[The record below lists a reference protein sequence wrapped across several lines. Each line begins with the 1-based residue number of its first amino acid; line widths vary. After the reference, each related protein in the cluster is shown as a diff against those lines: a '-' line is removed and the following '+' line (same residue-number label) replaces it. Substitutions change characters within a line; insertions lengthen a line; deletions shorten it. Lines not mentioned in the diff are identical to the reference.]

1 MKVSVAL
8 SIHNRSKLFRRALD
22 GYMRQSMP
30 LEDWEIVLVDDMSTE
45 DLSLTYGHLI
55 GHVNLRHVYMD
66 HTKHPVFKAMNPDWK
81 PGDPKKWFHTPAI
94 STNLAA
100 TMSRGQVLC
109 LCHPEI
115 LHAPGNFDLA
125 YAELMQSKLFIF
137 GRTYIGT
144 PQLNEDLSAIHNSG
158 GSWVNDGWDAFH
170 EAVQKPWRS
179 SAVLDE
185 GQLYWYT
192 SFLPKAAVEAVRGV
206 DFAYLGG
213 VAAEDDDF
221 RVRVYGA
228 GWEPVHRRSILGVH
242 QYHEDETEK
251 HRRRE
256 SPEWQA
262 GLETNRKIFA
272 DRQAR
277 GFPKDVNVGVDW
289 TGGEALVKVVEYKLG
304 HTKPDVIVE
313 YA

>member
-1 MKVSVAL
+1 MIKVSAAL
-8 SIHNRSKLFRRALD
+8 SIHNRSGLFRRALD
-22 GYMRQSMP
+22 GYMKQTLP
-30 LEDWEIVLVDDMSTE
+30 PEEWEIVLVDDLSTE
-45 DLSLTYGHLI
+45 DLSLTYRHLI
-55 GHVNLRHVYMD
+55 GKINLLHVYMD
-66 HTKHPVFKAMNPDWK
+66 HTRHPIFKAANPGWK
-81 PGDPKKWFHTPAI
+81 PGQPKKWFHTPAI

-100 TMSRGQVLC
+100 SLADGSTIC

-115 LHAPGNFDLA
+115 LHAPTNFEKA
-125 YAELMQSKLFIF
+125 YEILQREKLFIF

-144 PQLNEDLSAIHNSG
+144 PVLNVSLFDVHAAG
-158 GSWVNDGWDAFH
+158 GSWTDD
-170 EAVQKPWRS
+170 PWLKFISEVAEEPFS

-192 SFLPKAAVEAVRGV
+192 SFLPKEAVAAVRGV

-228 GWEPVHRRSILGVH
+228 GWEPVHKREIVGVH

-262 GLETNRKIFA
+262 GLATNRAIYA
-272 DRQAR
+272 ERQKN
-277 GFPKDVNVGVDW
+277 GFPKSVNPGLWSGRETVVKMVQYSVGSDKPLV
-289 TGGEALVKVVEYKLG
+289 TVEA
-304 HTKPDVIVE
+304 
-313 YA
+313 